1 MPTEQEI
8 SRAKEYLVLRLRAE
22 RLAVSTL
29 DDALLSAARRIA
41 GIARY
46 YNVPPE
52 RFRFSANP
60 SLQKE
65 VDEVL
70 ELLREALYSR
80 IEGIDTF
87 EDEEEDSPFVA
98 PALTEK
104 VNGRTFRQRLAD
116 YVSRWGFEIEAVI
129 AAAGLNG
136 VRNQTEILDGIRE
149 YMDRPYENPWM
160 KEHMGEGDAVRLNT
174 IPHYGKGRHIASA
187 AALAL
192 LLRTTVAR
200 GWMQNWAR
208 LNAGK
213 RGYYVFR
220 GSSYPC
226 EICDAQ
232 VGFLHDASDM
242 AGLPPQHPNCVCFTV
257 YTDNV

>member
-8 SRAKEYLVLRLRAE
+8 NRAKEYLVLRLRAE

-29 DDALLSAARRIA
+29 DDALVSAAKRIV

-46 YNVPPE
+46 YNIPPE

-65 VDEVL
+65 VNEVL
-70 ELLREALYSR
+70 ELLRDALYSR

-87 EDEEEDSPFVA
+87 DDEDEDRPFVA
-98 PALTEK
+98 PALAEK
-104 VNGRTFRQRLAD
+104 VNGKTFRQRLSE
-116 YVSRWGFEIEAVI
+116 YVSRWGYEIEAVI
-129 AAAGLNG
+129 AAAGLEG
-136 VRNQTEILDGIRE
+136 TRDQTEILDGIRE
-149 YMDRPYENPWM
+149 YMDRPYDNPWM
-160 KEHMGEGDAVRLNT
+160 LANMGGGDAVRLKG
-174 IPHYGKGRHIASA
+174 IPHYGKGRHIAAA

-192 LLRTTVAR
+192 LLRTVVAK

-213 RGYYVFR
+213 RGYFVFR

-232 VGFLHDASDM
+232 VGFLHDVSDTE
-242 AGLPPQHPNCVCFTV
+242 GLPPQHPNCVCFTV
-257 YTDNV
+257 YTDNA

>member
-41 GIARY
+41 GIAQY

-65 VDEVL
+65 VNEVL
-70 ELLREALYSR
+70 ELLRESLYSR
-80 IEGIDTF
+80 LKGIDTF
-87 EDEEEDSPFVA
+87 EDEDEERPFVA

-104 VNGRTFRQRLAD
+104 VNGKTFRQRLAD

-136 VRNQTEILDGIRE
+136 VKNQTEILDGIRE

-160 KEHMGEGDAVRLNT
+160 KEHMGEGEAVRLRT

>member
-29 DDALLSAARRIA
+29 DDALISAARRIA
-41 GIARY
+41 GIAQY

-65 VDEVL
+65 VNEVL
-70 ELLREALYSR
+70 ELLRESLYSR
-80 IEGIDTF
+80 LKGIDTF
-87 EDEEEDSPFVA
+87 EDGDEERPFVA

-104 VNGRTFRQRLAD
+104 VNGKTFRQRLSE
-116 YVSRWGFEIEAVI
+116 YVSRWGYEIEAVI
-129 AAAGLNG
+129 AAAGMNG

-160 KEHMGEGDAVRLNT
+160 KEHMGEGEAVRLRT

-192 LLRTTVAR
+192 LLRTTVAK

>member
-1 MPTEQEI
+1 MPTEHEI
-8 SRAKEYLVLRLRAE
+8 NRAKEYLVLRLRAE

-65 VDEVL
+65 VNEVL
-70 ELLREALYSR
+70 ELLRDALYSR

-87 EDEEEDSPFVA
+87 EDEDEEGPFVA

-104 VNGRTFRQRLAD
+104 VNGKTFRQRLSE
-116 YVSRWGFEIEAVI
+116 YVSRWGYEIEAVI

-149 YMDRPYENPWM
+149 YMDHPYENPWM
-160 KEHMGEGDAVRLNT
+160 KEHMGEGEAVRLRT

-192 LLRTTVAR
+192 LLRTTVAK

-232 VGFLHDASDM
+232 VGFLHDISDTE
-242 AGLPPQHPNCVCFTV
+242 GLPPQHPNCVCFTV